1 MYAILFVSRDFLA
14 SFIISAGGLFEANPR
29 FIGPLA
35 IFAVPVA
42 VRELLLLGLIGGLT
56 VLGRG
61 DTLGDLEGKFTVAAA
76 LGVLA

>member
-1 MYAILFVSRDFLA
+1 LA
-14 SFIISAGGLFEANPR
+14 SFIISAGGLHEANPR

-42 VRELLLLGLIGGLT
+42 LRELLRLDLVGGFT

-61 DTLGDLEGKFTVAAA
+61 DTLGDLEAKFIVAAA